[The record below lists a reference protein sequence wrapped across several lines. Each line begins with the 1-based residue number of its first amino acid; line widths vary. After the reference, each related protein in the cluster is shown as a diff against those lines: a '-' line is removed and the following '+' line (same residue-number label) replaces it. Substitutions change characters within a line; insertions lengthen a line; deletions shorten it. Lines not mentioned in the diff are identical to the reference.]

1 MIQTDILIV
10 EDEPVVGAA
19 AKRILGAEGLSVQ
32 VAVDVESALPL
43 LAEREFTVVLS
54 DLMLPGAS
62 GFDLLDHMTA
72 NCPDIPFVL
81 MTGYATVENAAKAFE
96 HGAFD
101 ILPKPFDSV
110 ELVGTMC
117 RTMRFAGRT
126 ENCAESNTAVVV
138 ALETDVPERYYLGD
152 HSWAEIEPDGTIII
166 GAAETF
172 HGLLNDL
179 QWVELPEV
187 GNDLRQGTRA
197 VRMLS
202 EREEVYRVWAPLTG
216 TVLSVNEQLE
226 TNPNLVHQ
234 QPWGDGWLVR
244 LFPERLE
251 EELKILQRR
260 KWKNRAP

>member
-1 MIQTDILIV
+1 MTRTDILIV
-10 EDEPVVGAA
+10 EDEKVVGAA
-19 AKRILGAEGLSVQ
+19 AKRILGSEGMSVQ
-32 VAVDVESALPL
+32 VVVDVESALPL
-43 LAEREFTVVLS
+43 LTEQEFTVVLS

-72 NCPDIPFVL
+72 NYPDVPFVL

-96 HGAFD
+96 QGAFD

-126 ENCAESNTAVVV
+126 ENCAESNAKTAEVVESN
-138 ALETDVPERYYLGD
+138 APERYYLGE
-152 HSWAEIEPDGTIII
+152 HSWAEIEPDGTVKI

-172 HGLLNDL
+172 CGLLNDL
-179 QWVELPEV
+179 QWVELPEA

-216 TVLSVNEQLE
+216 TVLTVNEQLE
-226 TNPNLVHQ
+226 AHPNLVHQ
-234 QPWGDGWLVR
+234 QPHGDGWLVR
-244 LFPERLE
+244 MFPERLE
-251 EELKILQRR
+251 EELKVLQKR
-260 KWKNRAP
+260 KWKSRAP